1 MHLQSLHTHS
11 LYDDGHSTLEDM
23 LQSAM
28 AHGLSAFGFSGH
40 SPLPFAN
47 DWAIP
52 EDRLAEYN
60 AHTRRLQAQYE
71 GVFPVFCGLEWDNCS
86 PLPTQPYDYLIGSVH
101 HFPALP
107 DGRRFSTDT
116 SAEQLRD
123 CAEVQ
128 YHVDHHAHRR
138 TDAAV

>member
-47 DWAIP
+47 DWAS
-52 EDRLAEYN
+52 
-60 AHTRRLQAQYE
+60 
-71 GVFPVFCGLEWDNCS
+71 S
-86 PLPTQPYDYLIGSVH
+86 PS
-101 HFPALP
+101 
-107 DGRRFSTDT
+107 
-116 SAEQLRD
+116 SAVWNGTIAPLCPHNRM
-123 CAEVQ
+123 
-128 YHVDHHAHRR
+128 
-138 TDAAV
+138 TI